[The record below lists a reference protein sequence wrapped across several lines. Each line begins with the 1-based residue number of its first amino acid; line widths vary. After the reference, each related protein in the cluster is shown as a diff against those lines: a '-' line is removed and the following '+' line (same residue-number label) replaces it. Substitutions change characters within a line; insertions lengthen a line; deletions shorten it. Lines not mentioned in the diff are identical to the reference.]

1 MIQRLQTFAWDGGYL
16 LERLLDAVR
25 WPVERLV
32 WAVER
37 GLVWPLE
44 DRADGWGVPARAVG
58 VFALGLLAVAAGV
71 LGLLWASGGGTQR
84 VSEASGP
91 PAAPA
96 VKQVATT
103 AAPAATQVLHGG
115 APDFAAQPKQTGNAG
130 LEAGQPAGAEA
141 TAGAGGARATTETV
155 IGSSP
160 GASASDSVAPAGPPA
175 TEVAS
180 RFANAFVLYETGHE
194 TAGVHRSFAA
204 TATPQLAHALLSRPP
219 RLPAGVKVPRAKV
232 VNIVP
237 GPHRGDTYT
246 MSVSLLR
253 VGITSELRL
262 EMQRNPKTGKLQV
275 EHAIG

>member
-25 WPVERLV
+25 WPVERLI

-44 DRADGWGVPARAVG
+44 DRADGWRVPARAAG

-71 LGLLWASGGGTQR
+71 LGFLWASGGGTQR
-84 VSEASGP
+84 VSDASRP
-91 PAAPA
+91 SAAPA
-96 VKQVATT
+96 VEQVAT
-103 AAPAATQVLHGG
+103 APATAPAQVLHGG
-115 APDFAAQPKQTGNAG
+115 APDFTAQPKQAAAGG
-130 LEAGQPAGAEA
+130 LEADRPAGAEA
-141 TAGAGGARATTETV
+141 TAGAGGAQATTETV

-160 GASASDSVAPAGPPA
+160 GASASDSVAPSGPPA
-175 TEVAS
+175 AKVAN
-180 RFANAFVLYETGHE
+180 RFANAFVLYETGHV
-194 TAGVHRSFAA
+194 TAAVHRAFVA
-204 TATPQLAHALLSRPP
+204 TATPQLTRALLRRPP

-232 VNIVP
+232 VNVVP

-262 EMQRNPKTGKLQV
+262 EMQRDPKTGELQV